1 MRPAEDV
8 TARPEAGSAPAV
20 EVRDL
25 RKAFGREEA
34 LAGLSFRVERGEVF
48 GLVGPDGAGKTTVL
62 RILAGLLPP
71 GSGTVRVLGLDP
83 VRSGEAV
90 KERLGYMSQ
99 RFGLYGDLTVE
110 ENVAFYADLYGVGRE
125 ERRVREADLYR
136 FSGLEPFRKRRA
148 AALSGGM
155 KQKLGLCCALVHTP
169 ELLLLDEPIN
179 GVDPVSRRDFW
190 KILHR
195 LLERG
200 VTIVVST
207 AYLDEAERC
216 HRMGLLHR
224 GRLLAEGDAPSLR
237 RLFPGSLLVVRT
249 PQARRAAALLKE
261 AGFQGVAAYG
271 DRIHAAAPEG
281 EEAAARMAKVL
292 DGAGVPRGP
301 VRPGEPSLEDIF
313 LVQVARGGGLQ
324 GGAPLRENGA
334 SPFA

>member
-1 MRPAEDV
+1 MGDAAGRL
-8 TARPEAGSAPAV
+8 AGSVAPAV

-34 LAGLSFRVERGEVF
+34 LAGLSFRVERGQVF

-71 GSGTVRVLGLDP
+71 DSGTVRVLGLDAATN
-83 VRSGEAV
+83 GEAV

-125 ERRVREADLYR
+125 ERREREVELYR

-155 KQKLGLCCALVHTP
+155 KQKLGLCCALIHTP
-169 ELLLLDEPIN
+169 ELLLLDEPTN

-216 HRMGLLHR
+216 HRVGLLHR
-224 GRLLAEGDAPSLR
+224 GRLLAEGDAYALR
-237 RLFPGSLLVVRT
+237 GLFPGSLLVVRT

-261 AGFQGVAAYG
+261 AGFQAVAAFG
-271 DRIHAAAPEG
+271 DRVHAAVPDPEEG
-281 EEAAARMAKVL
+281 AAQVAKVL
-292 DGAGVPRGP
+292 DEAGVPRGP
-301 VRPGEPSLEDIF
+301 VRPEEPSLEDVF
-313 LVQVARGGGLQ
+313 LARVARGGGSR
-324 GGAPLRENGA
+324 GGAP
-334 SPFA
+334 